1 MDRNKI
7 DTAIEQVK
15 ETFQSYPDI
24 FLTESDM
31 KCHLF
36 AKLLEDNNF
45 SRIKRT
51 EDKSNSISLHSE
63 VRWYG
68 REDKKLKY
76 RSDIVIID
84 VSDLRTEN
92 STVFRLP
99 SKGYGFNKFSS
110 IIEVK
115 LRRRNG
121 ASDKSF
127 LKNVKKD
134 VEKLQEISKKVSS
147 NFIGYLVIFDKKKDI
162 IKEISNI
169 KSIRNIEIIYV
180 YGEDKNA

>member
-7 DTAIEQVK
+7 DTAVEQVK

-45 SRIKRT
+45 SKIKKT
-51 EDKSNSISLHSE
+51 KDNSNSINLHSE

-68 REDKKLKY
+68 NEDKKLKY

-84 VSDLRTEN
+84 ASDLKTKN

-99 SKGYGFNKFSS
+99 SKGYGFNIFFS

-115 LRRRNG
+115 LRRNG
-121 ASDKSF
+121 VSDKPF

-134 VEKLQEISKKVSS
+134 VEKLQEISKNVSS

-169 KSIRNIEIIYV
+169 
-180 YGEDKNA
+180 

>member
-1 MDRNKI
+1 MDKNKI
-7 DTAIEQVK
+7 NTAIEQVK

-45 SRIKRT
+45 SRIKKT
-51 EDKSNSISLHSE
+51 KDNSNSINLHSE

-84 VSDLRTEN
+84 ASDLKTKN

-99 SKGYGFNKFSS
+99 SKGYGFNKFFS

-115 LRRRNG
+115 LRRKNG
-121 ASDKSF
+121 NSDNYFSKRI
-127 LKNVKKD
+127 KEDIKKLRD
-134 VEKLQEISKKVSS
+134 IEKKVSKD
-147 NFIGYLVIFDKKKDI
+147 FKGYLIIFDKKKDI
-162 IKEISNI
+162 TQKI
-169 KSIRNIEIIYV
+169 KSIQGNNNISIV
-180 YGEDKNA
+180 YSYSGDKNA